1 MLEAL
6 LENAGV
12 SRSPLLTDRARV
24 WMVDGVPKEA
34 RFSAVPKK
42 GCLEVLFCRRGRVA
56 AHFSP
61 GCQWVLEP
69 GKAFFLP
76 GRAGECFCQ
85 FYPERFQ
92 GVLVS
97 GEEQAALAALKTLCP
112 GLRNFPPD
120 SPHGCAVIDAGF
132 WMETFFSAL
141 DQLPSQRKGDYCV
154 IKSVEL
160 LYLLHAG
167 GKSRPR
173 SPGGEYYDKHQR
185 QAVQEVHDYMLG
197 HLDQRLTIA
206 GLSKRFRVSGTA
218 LKACFRQLYGM
229 PLHQYLLERRM
240 EEGARL
246 LASTGQTVVQVA
258 ASVGYSS
265 ASQFSV
271 AFKARYQMTPAQY
284 RRASKKMSVSV
295 ESRPNPGETHRDGG
309 V

>member
-12 SRSPLLTDRARV
+12 SGFPLSTDRARV

-61 GCQWVLEP
+61 GCQWMLEP

-120 SPHGCAVIDAGF
+120 SPHG
-132 WMETFFSAL
+132 
-141 DQLPSQRKGDYCV
+141 
-154 IKSVEL
+154 
-160 LYLLHAG
+160 
-167 GKSRPR
+167 
-173 SPGGEYYDKHQR
+173 
-185 QAVQEVHDYMLG
+185 
-197 HLDQRLTIA
+197 
-206 GLSKRFRVSGTA
+206 
-218 LKACFRQLYGM
+218 
-229 PLHQYLLERRM
+229 
-240 EEGARL
+240 
-246 LASTGQTVVQVA
+246 
-258 ASVGYSS
+258 
-265 ASQFSV
+265 
-271 AFKARYQMTPAQY
+271 
-284 RRASKKMSVSV
+284 
-295 ESRPNPGETHRDGG
+295 
-309 V
+309 